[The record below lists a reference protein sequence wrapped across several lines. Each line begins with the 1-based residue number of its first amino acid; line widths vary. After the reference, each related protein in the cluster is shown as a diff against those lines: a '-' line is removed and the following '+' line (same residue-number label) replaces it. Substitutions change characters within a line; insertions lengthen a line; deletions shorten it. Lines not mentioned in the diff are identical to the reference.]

1 MADCL
6 FVFSLFVDYATSALH
21 LHVSAEGPIIVLTR
35 AGIIR
40 LEFDS
45 VTHTTTVLS
54 LLGSYRL
61 TENSIGEIEDV
72 WEWYQVSTRETRVE
86 CKKFYYLYMYHTQK

>member
-1 MADCL
+1 MADCH
-6 FVFSLFVDYATSALH
+6 FVFSFFVDYATSALH

-45 VTHTTTVLS
+45 ATHTTTVLS

-72 WEWYQVSTRETRVE
+72 WEWYQVSMREMCGE
-86 CKKFYYLYMYHTQK
+86 CEKFYYLYMYHTQI